1 MTAPNTNSSYKDLT
15 ELQLALLDV
24 LWAEGE
30 VTVAEATEALLAER
44 ALASTTVATLL
55 SRLERRGVVTH
66 RIEGRQ
72 YVYRADV
79 TRAEVRASMVTA
91 LANRL
96 FKGDVAALMS
106 HLLTESEIAAGDLER
121 VRALID
127 EKTRE
132 KEE

>member
-1 MTAPNTNSSYKDLT
+1 MTSPNTRSSYKDLT

-30 VTVAEATEALLAER
+30 VTVAEATEALLEER
-44 ALASTTVATLL
+44 GLASTTVATLL

-72 YVYRADV
+72 YVYRPDV

-91 LANRL
+91 LADRL
-96 FKGDVAALMS
+96 FKGDVTALMS

-121 VRALID
+121 VRALIE

-132 KEE
+132 KED

>member
-1 MTAPNTNSSYKDLT
+1 MTSPNTSGSYKDLT

-30 VTVAEATEALLAER
+30 VTVAEATEALLDER

-91 LANRL
+91 LADRL
-96 FKGDVAALMS
+96 FKGDVTALMS

-121 VRALID
+121 VRALIE

-132 KEE
+132 KED